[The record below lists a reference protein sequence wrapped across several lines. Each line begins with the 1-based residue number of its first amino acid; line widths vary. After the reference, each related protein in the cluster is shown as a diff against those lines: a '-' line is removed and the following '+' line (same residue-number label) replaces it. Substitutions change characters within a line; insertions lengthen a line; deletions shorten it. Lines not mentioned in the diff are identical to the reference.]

1 MMTMFE
7 LKPCP
12 FCGSEKCAT
21 RIHKNVYGD
30 IWWEARCNN
39 CGAELS
45 NKLFDTDEDAAR
57 AWNRR
62 ADDGI

>member
-1 MMTMFE
+1 MDK

-21 RIHKNVYGD
+21 RRHKNVYGD

-62 ADDGI
+62 ADDG